1 MKTWAKITLLA
12 AFLAVMPATA
22 YATDFP
28 ALFNTVAYKNESLDA
43 LPQWQRVLKEIARE
57 KETYSRCVN
66 ATDPCSPKALLA
78 WRAMIKG
85 QAGQSKMAQIRAVNR
100 FVNQW
105 APKADID
112 NHKQMDFWSSPLT
125 FLRQSG
131 DCEDYAIIKYVSLR
145 ELGFDADQM
154 RIVVVRDTL
163 RNLAHAVLA
172 IEHEGEI
179 FILDNL
185 YQAVLPQVRVRQYLP
200 YYSVN
205 EQARWAHQPT
215 NALMLSSSN
224 WSITPS
230 AETIGNAVQAIPTK
244 PETGSS
250 VTSLSR

>member
-1 MKTWAKITLLA
+1 MLLA
-12 AFLAVMPATA
+12 ALSAVVPTP
-22 YATDFP
+22 TDASEFP

-43 LPQWQRVLKEIARE
+43 LPQWQRVLEEIAKE
-57 KETYSRCVN
+57 KETYNRCVN
-66 ATDPCSPKALLA
+66 ASAPCAPKALLA

-85 QAGQSKMAQIRAVNR
+85 QSGQSKMAQMRAVNR

-105 APKADID
+105 APKRDID
-112 NHKQMDFWSSPLT
+112 NYQQPDFWSSPLT

-145 ELGFDADQM
+145 EMGFDADQL

-163 RNLAHAVLA
+163 RDLAHAILVV
-172 IEHEGEI
+172 EHEGEI

-205 EQARWAHQPT
+205 EQARWAHQP
-215 NALMLSSSN
+215 ASSLMLSSSD
-224 WSITPS
+224 WSVMPS
-230 AETIGNAVQAIPTK
+230 AGS
-244 PETGSS
+244 TGDAF
-250 VTSLSR
+250 